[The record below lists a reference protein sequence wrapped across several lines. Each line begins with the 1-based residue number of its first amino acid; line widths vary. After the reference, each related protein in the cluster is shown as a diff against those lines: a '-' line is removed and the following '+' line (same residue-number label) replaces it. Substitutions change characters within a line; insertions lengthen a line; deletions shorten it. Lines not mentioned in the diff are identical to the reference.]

1 MSQTEVQLIKTN
13 AVQTGDIANS
23 AVTDEKIAGLTS
35 SKLTGALPAIS
46 GASLTNLPPSGKAS
60 NLIINGDMR
69 IAVRATSSTSN
80 GYQTLDRYKMES
92 SNITHNSTKSRQ
104 DLSSSDTGPWEAGF
118 RNYARIALAQA
129 GVVAANSGVE
139 IQQRI
144 EAQNIATSGWN
155 YGSASSNITLQFW
168 FRCSTNQTFYGYL
181 YTFDGTPQVYTF
193 SFTASANNTWTK
205 ITKTIPGNSN
215 LTFNNDTGPG
225 LQLKLIAFY
234 GTDYTNNKTLDQWAA
249 YDGANQMPD
258 MASTWLTAGASTFDV
273 TGIQI
278 EIGDSATDFE
288 HLTFDEN
295 LSRCQRYFIKHTL
308 VSGAATAYNAY
319 SDGYRWWVSFSK
331 QMRDTPTMTSSGGG
345 DGGSNAS
352 FNIVYVSKE
361 GYTARIEST
370 TTSSQVVWYYGA
382 TVLAVSEI

>member
-1 MSQTEVQLIKTN
+1 
-13 AVQTGDIANS
+13 
-23 AVTDEKIAGLTS
+23 
-35 SKLTGALPAIS
+35 
-46 GASLTNLPPSGKAS
+46 
-60 NLIINGDMR
+60 
-69 IAVRATSSTSN
+69 
-80 GYQTLDRYKMES
+80 
-92 SNITHNSTKSRQ
+92 
-104 DLSSSDTGPWEAGF
+104 
-118 RNYARIALAQA
+118 
-129 GVVAANSGVE
+129 
-139 IQQRI
+139 
-144 EAQNIATSGWN
+144 
-155 YGSASSNITLQFW
+155 
-168 FRCSTNQTFYGYL
+168 
-181 YTFDGTPQVYTF
+181 
-193 SFTASANNTWTK
+193 
-205 ITKTIPGNSN
+205 
-215 LTFNNDTGPG
+215 
-225 LQLKLIAFY
+225 
-234 GTDYTNNKTLDQWAA
+234 
-249 YDGANQMPD
+249 MPD

-370 TTSSQVVWYYGA
+370 TTSSQVVWWYGA
-382 TVLAVSEI
+382 TVLAESEI